1 MAFCV
6 QEFAVRTKNHSKN
19 RRISA
24 KDEQESE
31 SQNTQTIVYC
41 VQQEKQEHN
50 SQKGGIRYDLRRK
63 ERR

>member
-6 QEFAVRTKNHSKN
+6 QEFAIRREKHTKNHE
-19 RRISA
+19 ISSHV
-24 KDEQESE
+24 EQESE
-31 SQNTQTIVYC
+31 SQNRQTIVYC